1 EELQAVLRGNFAAD
15 GAFAALLNTKIAER
29 VWQVLQQ
36 FEQKEKLRL
45 PDAGFLTLAIHCTL
59 TVQQLREQG
68 GSSAAVHPPEN
79 AAQRLGAALGQ
90 AFGLT
95 LPTEEVQYLEQYLAA
110 YITGDD
116 GEKWGAGEMYL
127 RHLTGRLISEV
138 ERAMRVNFSGYASL
152 RDNLFTHLR
161 PMLLRVREQIHMDN
175 PQLDTIQR
183 EYPQLWAATRAAC
196 DTVEMELALPHIPDS
211 EAAYLAMHFG
221 AVLEQNGALRQAAR
235 VVVACP
241 LGMSSS
247 RFLASRIEGEFP
259 TLKVDGCCSVREL
272 DPEQLHSRGI
282 DLVIATVPLELAYPS
297 ITVNPALLEPDR
309 ALLRDAV
316 QRLNGTVRTGTPAEP
331 SAASAAEGGLRYTYR
346 LTRSMV
352 QMLDH
357 LCIRTVCKPVSRQG
371 LIDAA
376 SRLFCPNEDA
386 SRLVAQQ
393 LRRREA
399 MGDTY
404 IKPLFALLL
413 HCRTKAV
420 SDCRFGYLQAQPPVY
435 EAGKMIMGAFVLLAP
450 DTDDPIPVEVM
461 RMVSAQLIE
470 EPELIERLRTGQRD
484 AAVQLLEE
492 KLDRLFSEHGN

>member
-1 EELQAVLRGNFAAD
+1 
-15 GAFAALLNTKIAER
+15 
-29 VWQVLQQ
+29 
-36 FEQKEKLRL
+36 
-45 PDAGFLTLAIHCTL
+45 
-59 TVQQLREQG
+59 
-68 GSSAAVHPPEN
+68 
-79 AAQRLGAALGQ
+79 
-90 AFGLT
+90 
-95 LPTEEVQYLEQYLAA
+95 
-110 YITGDD
+110 
-116 GEKWGAGEMYL
+116 MYL

-138 ERAMRVNFSGYASL
+138 ERAMRVNFSGYVSL

-331 SAASAAEGGLRYTYR
+331 PAASAAEGGLRYTYR

-376 SRLFCPNEDA
+376 SRLFCPNEDL
-386 SRLVAQQ
+386 S
-393 LRRREA
+393 
-399 MGDTY
+399 
-404 IKPLFALLL
+404 
-413 HCRTKAV
+413 
-420 SDCRFGYLQAQPPVY
+420 
-435 EAGKMIMGAFVLLAP
+435 
-450 DTDDPIPVEVM
+450 
-461 RMVSAQLIE
+461 LIH
-470 EPELIERLRTGQRD
+470 I
-484 AAVQLLEE
+484 
-492 KLDRLFSEHGN
+492 

>member
-1 EELQAVLRGNFAAD
+1 
-15 GAFAALLNTKIAER
+15 
-29 VWQVLQQ
+29 
-36 FEQKEKLRL
+36 
-45 PDAGFLTLAIHCTL
+45 
-59 TVQQLREQG
+59 
-68 GSSAAVHPPEN
+68 
-79 AAQRLGAALGQ
+79 
-90 AFGLT
+90 
-95 LPTEEVQYLEQYLAA
+95 
-110 YITGDD
+110 
-116 GEKWGAGEMYL
+116 M
-127 RHLTGRLISEV
+127 
-138 ERAMRVNFSGYASL
+138 
-152 RDNLFTHLR
+152 
-161 PMLLRVREQIHMDN
+161 
-175 PQLDTIQR
+175 
-183 EYPQLWAATRAAC
+183 
-196 DTVEMELALPHIPDS
+196 
-211 EAAYLAMHFG
+211 
-221 AVLEQNGALRQAAR
+221 
-235 VVVACP
+235 
-241 LGMSSS
+241 
-247 RFLASRIEGEFP
+247 
-259 TLKVDGCCSVREL
+259 
-272 DPEQLHSRGI
+272 
-282 DLVIATVPLELAYPS
+282 IATVPLELAYPS

>member
-1 EELQAVLRGNFAAD
+1 M
-15 GAFAALLNTKIAER
+15 
-29 VWQVLQQ
+29 
-36 FEQKEKLRL
+36 
-45 PDAGFLTLAIHCTL
+45 H
-59 TVQQLREQG
+59 
-68 GSSAAVHPPEN
+68 
-79 AAQRLGAALGQ
+79 
-90 AFGLT
+90 
-95 LPTEEVQYLEQYLAA
+95 
-110 YITGDD
+110 
-116 GEKWGAGEMYL
+116 L

-138 ERAMRVNFSGYASL
+138 ERAMRVNFSGYVSL

-316 QRLNGTVRTGTPAEP
+316 QRLNGTVRTGTPGRAVCRL
-331 SAASAAEGGLRYTYR
+331 GG
-346 LTRSMV
+346 
-352 QMLDH
+352 
-357 LCIRTVCKPVSRQG
+357 
-371 LIDAA
+371 
-376 SRLFCPNEDA
+376 
-386 SRLVAQQ
+386 
-393 LRRREA
+393 RRRPA
-399 MGDTY
+399 LHLSPHALDGADARPFMHPDCVQAG
-404 IKPLFALLL
+404 FAA
-413 HCRTKAV
+413 R
-420 SDCRFGYLQAQPPVY
+420 
-435 EAGKMIMGAFVLLAP
+435 P
-450 DTDDPIPVEVM
+450 D
-461 RMVSAQLIE
+461 
-470 EPELIERLRTGQRD
+470 
-484 AAVQLLEE
+484 
-492 KLDRLFSEHGN
+492 

>member
-1 EELQAVLRGNFAAD
+1 
-15 GAFAALLNTKIAER
+15 
-29 VWQVLQQ
+29 
-36 FEQKEKLRL
+36 
-45 PDAGFLTLAIHCTL
+45 
-59 TVQQLREQG
+59 
-68 GSSAAVHPPEN
+68 
-79 AAQRLGAALGQ
+79 
-90 AFGLT
+90 
-95 LPTEEVQYLEQYLAA
+95 
-110 YITGDD
+110 
-116 GEKWGAGEMYL
+116 MYL

-138 ERAMRVNFSGYASL
+138 ERAMRVDFSGYASL

-331 SAASAAEGGLRYTYR
+331 SAVSAAEGGLRYTYR

-420 SDCRFGYLQAQPPVY
+420 SDCRFGYLQAQPPVH

-450 DTDDPIPVEVM
+450 DTGDPIPVEVM

>member
-1 EELQAVLRGNFAAD
+1 
-15 GAFAALLNTKIAER
+15 
-29 VWQVLQQ
+29 
-36 FEQKEKLRL
+36 
-45 PDAGFLTLAIHCTL
+45 
-59 TVQQLREQG
+59 
-68 GSSAAVHPPEN
+68 
-79 AAQRLGAALGQ
+79 
-90 AFGLT
+90 
-95 LPTEEVQYLEQYLAA
+95 
-110 YITGDD
+110 
-116 GEKWGAGEMYL
+116 
-127 RHLTGRLISEV
+127 
-138 ERAMRVNFSGYASL
+138 
-152 RDNLFTHLR
+152 
-161 PMLLRVREQIHMDN
+161 
-175 PQLDTIQR
+175 
-183 EYPQLWAATRAAC
+183 
-196 DTVEMELALPHIPDS
+196 MELALPHIPDS

-282 DLVIATVPLELAYPS
+282 DLVIATVPLE
-297 ITVNPALLEPDR
+297 PDR

-376 SRLFCPNEDA
+376 SRLFCPNEGA

-450 DTDDPIPVEVM
+450 DTGDPIPVEVM